1 MSSVRVLSIIFSHSV
16 LSLVWSVFSH
26 VYYINLSSKQFS
38 YLHSTW
44 SLSVITC
51 WFLSRVG
58 LYQIVGKSMFHNLI
72 EGERQLSSLQR
83 YDVDGKC
90 SVYIKSSLHE
100 NECRL
105 KSFSFTPIYFNS
117 G

>member
-1 MSSVRVLSIIFSHSV
+1 
-16 LSLVWSVFSH
+16 
-26 VYYINLSSKQFS
+26 
-38 YLHSTW
+38 
-44 SLSVITC
+44 
-51 WFLSRVG
+51 
-58 LYQIVGKSMFHNLI
+58 MFHNLI

-83 YDVDGKC
+83 YDVDGK
-90 SVYIKSSLHE
+90 SNVYIKSSLHE